1 MQEKREELWRE
12 MARLAA
18 SGPPR
23 IDLDAQRP
31 RTIEAAGICLDYTRA
46 RIDEQVLDLG
56 ERLLAAAD
64 ISGQIGKLG
73 AGAPVNFTEERSA
86 WHTHLRDPQPSR
98 EVAEQLAAAGRF
110 AEGVRSGKIAGAA
123 GPYKDVV
130 HIGIGGSYLGP
141 KLLCEAAAAAG
152 PRPHFIGNLDP
163 AAAAGVLRQLDPG
176 STLIVAA
183 SKSGTTLETVTNA
196 RAAFAWLA
204 AGIGEEGARRQIV
217 AVSANRQAG
226 RIFPCPAEQAFE
238 LWEWTTGRY
247 SLWSSVSITAMIAC
261 GFDFFRRLL
270 DGAHRMDLHAQE
282 ARGLASMPAMLALLR
297 CWHSICLK
305 SQTHCVVAYAH
316 RLRSLA
322 GYLQQLAM
330 ESNGKSAD
338 CNGNPLQQPACEI
351 WWGGEGTSDQH
362 SYFQLLLQGG
372 QPTPADFVCFLHPAA
387 GEDKT
392 GHRQL
397 VANCLGMARALTIG
411 RSRSES
417 RSQLLDAGVDE
428 EKAERL
434 AAHLAV
440 AGGQPVNLLVAD
452 RLEPETLG
460 ALLAVYEHQIAIQ
473 GWLHAINSFDQF
485 GVAFRHR
492 NFEEVLAAMQQGETG
507 RLDPSTAALAAK
519 AAEPGAA

>member
-1 MQEKREELWRE
+1 
-12 MARLAA
+12 MAGLAA
-18 SGPPR
+18 AGPPR
-23 IDLDAQRP
+23 IDLDAQPARQ
-31 RTIEAAGICLDYTRA
+31 IEAAGICLDYTRA
-46 RIDEQVLDLG
+46 RIDERVLALG
-56 ERLLAAAD
+56 EKLLEAAD
-64 ISGQIGKLG
+64 ISGRIREMF
-73 AGAPVNFTEERSA
+73 AGEPVNFTEERAA
-86 WHTHLRDPQPSR
+86 WHTRLRDPNPGR

-110 AEGVRSGKIAGAA
+110 AQGVRSGKITGAA

-141 KLLCEAAAAAG
+141 KLLCEAAATAG
-152 PRPHFIGNLDP
+152 PKPHFIGNLDP
-163 AAAAGVLRQLDPG
+163 AASADVLNRLDPG

-183 SKSGTTLETVTNA
+183 SKSGTTLETVGNA
-196 RAAFAWLA
+196 RAAFNWLA
-204 AGIGEEGARRQIV
+204 ENIGEENARRQQV

-226 RIFPCPAEQAFE
+226 KIFSCPPEQVFE
-238 LWEWTTGRY
+238 LWDWTTGRY
-247 SLWSSVSITAMIAC
+247 SLWSGVSITAMIAC
-261 GFDFFRRLL
+261 GFDFFNRFL
-270 DGAHRMDLHAQE
+270 DGAHRMDLHARD

-297 CWHSICLK
+297 CWHSMSLK

-330 ESNGKSAD
+330 ESNGKSTD
-338 CNGNPLQQPACEI
+338 RSGNPRRQPACEI

-372 QPTPADFVCFLHPAA
+372 QPTPADFVCFLQPAA
-387 GEDKT
+387 GEDRA

-411 RSRSES
+411 RSRAES
-417 RSQLLDAGVDE
+417 RTQMKEAKVDE

-434 AAHLAV
+434 AAHMAI

-460 ALLAVYEHQIAIQ
+460 ALLALYEHQIAIQ
-473 GWLHAINSFDQF
+473 GWLHEINSFDQF
-485 GVAFRHR
+485 GVAFRHQH
-492 NFEEVLAAMQQGETG
+492 FGEVLAAMQQDGSG

-519 AAEPGAA
+519 AAKTGSP